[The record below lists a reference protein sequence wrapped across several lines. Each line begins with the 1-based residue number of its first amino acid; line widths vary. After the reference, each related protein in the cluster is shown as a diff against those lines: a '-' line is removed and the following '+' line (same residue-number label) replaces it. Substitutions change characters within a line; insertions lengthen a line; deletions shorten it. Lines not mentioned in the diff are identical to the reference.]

1 MLHYMRWLALL
12 TPSNKGVYIQ
22 PMFVTR
28 IEDKNGNL
36 LATFQ
41 PNQREALS
49 EKTAFLMVN
58 LLQGVVDGGTAYR
71 LRTVYQ
77 FTADI
82 GGKTGTTQ
90 NQSDGWFM
98 GITPKLTGGV
108 WVGGEDRSVH
118 FDELT
123 LGSGTNMALPIWGI
137 YMTKV
142 YSDSTL
148 NIFQEDMF
156 EPPPEFNIN
165 LDCDVNEN
173 LDKFFNYELWEEE
186 FN

>member
-1 MLHYMRWLALL
+1 
-12 TPSNKGVYIQ
+12 
-22 PMFVTR
+22 
-28 IEDKNGNL
+28 
-36 LATFQ
+36 
-41 PNQREALS
+41 
-49 EKTAFLMVN
+49 
-58 LLQGVVDGGTAYR
+58 
-71 LRTVYQ
+71 
-77 FTADI
+77 
-82 GGKTGTTQ
+82 
-90 NQSDGWFM
+90 M

-148 NIFQEDMF
+148 NIFQEDML
-156 EPPPEFNIN
+156 EPPAEFNIN